1 MSSGRVLEAAASGA
15 QLLRLVRESSFLAAG
30 STCSQLL
37 VLLTSTQH
45 TCCQMLQ
52 CADCREKEQPP
63 YQYIATQ
70 GPLASTTADFW
81 QMVAE
86 QGTSVVVMLTRCMEA
101 DMCERFRRL

>member
-1 MSSGRVLEAAASGA
+1 MQAAACVA
-15 QLLRLVRESSFLAAG
+15 DK
-30 STCSQLL
+30 
-37 VLLTSTQH
+37 H
-45 TCCQMLQ
+45 TKHNHRQSVQ
-52 CADCREKEQPP
+52 CADCRENEQPP

-101 DMCERFRRL
+101 DMCEQSRQSQALFMSMTMSGCPADPLHGG